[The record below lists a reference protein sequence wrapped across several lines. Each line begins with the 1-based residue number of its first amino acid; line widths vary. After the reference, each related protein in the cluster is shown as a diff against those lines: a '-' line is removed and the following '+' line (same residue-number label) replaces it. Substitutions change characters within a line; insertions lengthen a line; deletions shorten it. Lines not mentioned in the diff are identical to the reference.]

1 MSVLRVIALA
11 AAALAVVGCT
21 AHRAA
26 LQPTAQ
32 AAVTQQPA
40 TSAPAQQPV
49 SASPSPPPSRALPK
63 PTATT
68 GIGPRSRPKICDRR
82 GVHRVPAPDV
92 LSISEVTLDGD
103 QVIMEAKPS
112 IMVCG
117 PKVANDVYFEPVP
130 GPAKTYRL
138 TGQATVI
145 LVDMSNGP
153 VPAHYSAAAFV
164 KLLRATPELS
174 LDHGNL
180 DPHFRSFN
188 IATIK
193 SSDGMKITMLVQE
206 YKP

>member
-1 MSVLRVIALA
+1 MNALRVIALA

-26 LQPTAQ
+26 LQPTTQ
-32 AAVTQQPA
+32 AAVTQQRDQRARPA
-40 TSAPAQQPV
+40 ARIGLAV
-49 SASPSPPPSRALPK
+49 SPPSRALPK
-63 PTATT
+63 PTATN

-82 GVHRVPAPDV
+82 GVHHVPAPDV

-103 QVIMEAKPS
+103 QVIIEAKSS

-117 PKVANDVYFEPVP
+117 PKVANDVYFEPIP

-145 LVDMSNGP
+145 LVDMRGL

-164 KLLRATPELS
+164 KLLRTTPELS

-180 DPHFRSFN
+180 DPYFRSFN
-188 IATIK
+188 TATIK
-193 SSDGMKITMLVQE
+193 SSDGTKITMLVQD